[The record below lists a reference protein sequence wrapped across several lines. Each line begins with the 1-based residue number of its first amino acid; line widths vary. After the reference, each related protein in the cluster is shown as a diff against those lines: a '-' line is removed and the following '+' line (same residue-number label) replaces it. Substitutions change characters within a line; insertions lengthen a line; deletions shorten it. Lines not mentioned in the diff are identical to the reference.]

1 MPNAGAQVNGA
12 AKPNP
17 GGGELLSGPSAQAQ
31 AQARIRAGRADT
43 LAALQGGNLAAPPAK
58 PPAPKAEVEKPA
70 PELEAKPDVAD
81 VEDAADAADAGGE
94 VKADEVAKDP
104 AVDAETA
111 KRLDSIAK
119 AEKRS
124 RDKIAA
130 DRAALKAEAE
140 KHTAEMKPRLEALD
154 KFEQAKKIVHK
165 DPQAALELLG
175 LGDDAALEAFARAA
189 FAMTEA
195 GKKDPAGAKA
205 NAELAARTLREREA
219 NTQTSALQ
227 KRLDELEQK
236 LTQKDQQAQFESKRT
251 AYIEH
256 AAKQITD
263 ETPIA
268 KALGEKNPEK
278 LRAALWATT
287 ERLVEENDGEVP
299 DPADVLAT
307 YEKTR
312 RAELEELGVDPTT
325 LATPKKNTQTA
336 DKKHPAKTL
345 GNDLSTPR
353 VPRPARSDREHR
365 AETLE
370 MLESGRLE

>member
-1 MPNAGAQVNGA
+1 
-12 AKPNP
+12 
-17 GGGELLSGPSAQAQ
+17 
-31 AQARIRAGRADT
+31 
-43 LAALQGGNLAAPPAK
+43 
-58 PPAPKAEVEKPA
+58 
-70 PELEAKPDVAD
+70 
-81 VEDAADAADAGGE
+81 
-94 VKADEVAKDP
+94 
-104 AVDAETA
+104 
-111 KRLDSIAK
+111 
-119 AEKRS
+119 
-124 RDKIAA
+124 
-130 DRAALKAEAE
+130 
-140 KHTAEMKPRLEALD
+140 
-154 KFEQAKKIVHK
+154 
-165 DPQAALELLG
+165 
-175 LGDDAALEAFARAA
+175 
-189 FAMTEA
+189 MTEA

-268 KALGEKNPEK
+268 KALGDKNPEK

-287 ERLVEENDGEVP
+287 ERLIEENDGEVP

-325 LATPKKNTQTA
+325 LATPKKNTQAA